1 MALLSLICLAHNNIQ
16 YKNSFEDNVH
26 KFNDMLSNQG
36 DSLEVIYA
44 TSGAE
49 RIITN
54 DGFTDVMFTEFY
66 DSTIDMVEKIRISLS
81 LAKGEI
87 CFFMDN

>member
-16 YKNSFEDNVH
+16 YKNSFEENVH

-36 DSLEVIYA
+36 DSEVIYA
-44 TSGAE
+44 SSGAE
-49 RIITN
+49 RIIKN
-54 DGFTDVMFTEFY
+54 DGFTDVIFAKFY

-81 LAKGEI
+81 LLKAKYV
-87 CFFMDN
+87 FMDN